1 MRKQDESRPQT
12 AQHLPDREGDVADA
26 ASREHQ
32 QAKEAIEQMGTGSKL
47 QINEG
52 GRTQDSTHT
61 HNPPGAVH
69 GLPKP
74 AIKGTSH

>member
-1 MRKQDESRPQT
+1 MANQDESRPQT
-12 AQHLPDREGDVADA
+12 KQQRSDRDGDVADA
-26 ASREHQ
+26 ATREHE
-32 QAKEAIEQMGTGSKL
+32 QAKEALQQMGDKSKL

-61 HNPPGAVH
+61 ENPPGAVH

-74 AIKGTSH
+74 ALKGTWR